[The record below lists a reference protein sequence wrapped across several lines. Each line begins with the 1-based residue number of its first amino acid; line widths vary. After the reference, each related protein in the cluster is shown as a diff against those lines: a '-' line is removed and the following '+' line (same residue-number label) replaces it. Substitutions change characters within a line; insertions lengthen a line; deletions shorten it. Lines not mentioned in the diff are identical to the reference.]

1 VLGWFWW
8 KKVVPAREALRAGVP
23 REVVEA
29 RFEPRRRHELAEA
42 LIARS
47 RQMGE
52 AATNLLPPPP
62 PPLLP

>member
-8 KKVVPAREALRAGVP
+8 KKVVPAREALRAGVA
-23 REVVEA
+23 REVVA
-29 RFEPRRRHELAEA
+29 AKFEPRRRHELAEA